1 LCTLLVPSS
10 LILIGTTMIKQ
21 ITLNNFNYDDTLT
34 IGEIILDQLDGIE
47 DFNHDQYQLSWEIIV
62 TRDTYK

>member
-1 LCTLLVPSS
+1 
-10 LILIGTTMIKQ
+10 MIKQ